1 MLGAR
6 YGHSD
11 CVAAAVAGA
20 DPTAKPSQLDTTDKR
35 YWTAMMKAAREGYA
49 DCVRVLLE
57 GGAETKWADLDG
69 FSALVYAA
77 MWGHDQVVE
86 QLLANGNHHHH
97 HQNPSY
103 LVDLMPIESLID

>member
-1 MLGAR
+1 MLCF
-6 YGHSD
+6 GHIRMF
-11 CVAAAVAGA
+11 G
-20 DPTAKPSQLDTTDKR
+20 Q
-35 YWTAMMKAAREGYA
+35 GYA

-86 QLLANGNHHHH
+86 QLLANGNHTTIIKIRH
-97 HQNPSY
+97 
-103 LVDLMPIESLID
+103 I